1 MESLLETLY
10 IMSDRRGIHGSGH
23 LQAAQEER
31 AGEVSLIMRIDFTQQ
46 AQGVMTYHKLLYIYI
61 YIYMYVCKYVH
72 TTRTTSTSIS
82 ICLSSP
88 ESLQK
93 KNLVSSPS
101 CRWVI
106 VALPAFFSTHNT

>member
-10 IMSDRRGIHGSGH
+10 IMSGRRGIHGSGH

-61 YIYMYVCKYVH
+61 YICMYV
-72 TTRTTSTSIS
+72 RMSIRHVLLPLRYLPVFHHQN
-82 ICLSSP
+82 LSKKKTWSP
-88 ESLQK
+88 HLA
-93 KNLVSSPS
+93 VGG
-101 CRWVI
+101 
-106 VALPAFFSTHNT
+106 

>member
-10 IMSDRRGIHGSGH
+10 IMSGRRGIHGSGH

-61 YIYMYVCKYVH
+61 YVCMYVCPYDTYYFH
-72 TTRTTSTSIS
+72 FDIYLSFITRIS
-82 ICLSSP
+82 P
-88 ESLQK
+88 K
-93 KNLVSSPS
+93 KKPGL
-101 CRWVI
+101 
-106 VALPAFFSTHNT
+106 LT

>member
-10 IMSDRRGIHGSGH
+10 IMSGRRGIHGSGH

-61 YIYMYVCKYVH
+61 YIYIYICIYIYIYICMYV
-72 TTRTTSTSIS
+72 RMSIRHVLLPLRY
-82 ICLSSP
+82 LSVFHHQNLSKKKTWSP
-88 ESLQK
+88 HLA
-93 KNLVSSPS
+93 VGG
-101 CRWVI
+101 
-106 VALPAFFSTHNT
+106 